1 MSALGW
7 HVLDIDYEREAERIA
22 AALRDITARTLHRRG
37 LVVAISGG
45 IDSSVCAA
53 LAVRALGPS
62 RVFCLILPER
72 DSDGDSAARAN
83 LLASHL
89 GVRVETFDI
98 APTLEAI
105 GCYSQRDAAV
115 RVVLPDYDS
124 RWKMKLVISGG
135 SAGGINR
142 FRVVAR
148 APDGATHER
157 DLGLTEY

>member
-1 MSALGW
+1 MPRRLTLSRMQD
-7 HVLDIDYEREAERIA
+7 VLEAVF
-22 AALRDITARTLHRRG
+22 RDQPVVLAGG
-37 LVVAISGG
+37 LLAEAGG
-45 IDSSVCAA
+45 RVTR
-53 LAVRALGPS
+53 VRALGAS

-72 DSDGDSAARAN
+72 DSDVDSAARAE

-89 GVRVETFDI
+89 GVRAETFDI

-105 GCYSQRDAAV
+105 GCYAARDAAV

-148 APDGATHER
+148 SPDGM
-157 DLGLTEY
+157 